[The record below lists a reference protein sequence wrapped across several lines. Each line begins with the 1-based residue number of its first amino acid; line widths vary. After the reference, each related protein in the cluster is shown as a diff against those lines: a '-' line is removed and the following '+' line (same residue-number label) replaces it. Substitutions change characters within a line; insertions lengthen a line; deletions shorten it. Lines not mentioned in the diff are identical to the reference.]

1 MAARARARS
10 LSRRRPSEPATLS
23 PPSPPPR
30 SALQV
35 WDVLSERAPRD
46 VELSALRR
54 ALASVPGVEM
64 LRCLHVWSLGPGKHA
79 LACHVKIAAPPA
91 DAAADDDDALTA
103 DDVLSDLRAVCR
115 YRFGLYHTTFQV
127 SSDEGLFV

>member
-1 MAARARARS
+1 MQCQGLA
-10 LSRRRPSEPATLS
+10 
-23 PPSPPPR
+23 PR